1 MIVYKGDIYKTTYED
16 SGIKANIVID
26 SGFFIGSRQMFNNS
40 NIIYNWGINHGWFYI
55 L

>member
-1 MIVYKGDIYKTTYED
+1 MIVYKGDMHKTTYEY
-16 SGIKANIVID
+16 SSIKANIVIETNGLAN
-26 SGFFIGSRQMFNNS
+26 SMQMFNNS